1 MNFRQLEAFRAIM
14 IHGSATS
21 AGEALHVTQ
30 PAVSRLLSD
39 LEQALGLQLF
49 ERSHRR
55 LIPTAEARL
64 LYEESKSVFDGLD
77 RLREAALSLRDLN
90 RGRIRIVTEVVY
102 ADGMLPRLIAEFQ
115 ESHPDINIELDTGPS
130 ASIVQWIELC
140 WYDLGIVV
148 LPAPQANVEFQSFQS
163 VEAVCAMPAGHPMAR
178 DGAVDLVALRRERF
192 IAPVPNSAFRF
203 HFDRVFATHKL
214 RPEIS
219 IEMRTQHGMCAAVGA
234 GAGIALVD
242 PSVMADADLDKV
254 RFLRIKGGC
263 KWETAIVSP
272 NTRAPSLIGREFSRF
287 LLDASSRFS
296 PSA

>member
-21 AGEALHVTQ
+21 AGEALHITQ

-39 LEQALGLQLF
+39 LEQTLGIQLF

-64 LYEESKSVFDGLD
+64 LYEESESVFSGLD
-77 RLREAALSLRDLN
+77 RLREAGMSLRDLN

-102 ADGMLPRLIAEFQ
+102 AEGMLPRLIAEYQ
-115 ESHPDINIELDTGPS
+115 KTHPDIKIELDTGPS
-130 ASIVQWIELC
+130 ASIVQWIELN
-140 WYDLGIVV
+140 WYDLGVVV
-148 LPAPQANVEFQSFQS
+148 LPAPQANVHMQSFLS
-163 VEAVCAMPAGHPMAR
+163 VDAVCAAPAGHPVA
-178 DGAVDLVALRRERF
+178 GAAEVDLAALKGERF

-203 HFDRVFATHKL
+203 HFDRVFAVNGI
-214 RPEIS
+214 RPDVS

-242 PSVMADADLDKV
+242 PCVIPDVDPNRV
-254 RFLRIKGGC
+254 RFLKVKGSC
-263 KWETAIVSP
+263 RWDTAIMSP
-272 NTRAPSLIGREFSRF
+272 NSGSSSLICRDFIRF
-287 LLDASSRFS
+287 LLAERSIETV
-296 PSA
+296 

>member
-21 AGEALHVTQ
+21 AGEALHITQ

-64 LYEESKSVFDGLD
+64 LYEESETVFGGLD

-102 ADGMLPRLIAEFQ
+102 ADGMMPRLIAEFQ
-115 ESHPDINIELDTGPS
+115 KAHPDIKIQFDTGPS

-148 LPAPQANVEFQSFQS
+148 LPAPQANVQLQAYTSN
-163 VEAVCAMPAGHPMAR
+163 EAVCAMPADHPLAQ
-178 DGAVDLVALRRERF
+178 AEEVDLPALHGERF

-203 HFDRVFATHKL
+203 HFDRLFAARDM
-214 RPEIS
+214 RPEIG

-242 PSVMADADLDKV
+242 PCVIPDVDPAKV
-254 RFLRIKGGC
+254 RFLRIRGGC
-263 KWETAIVSP
+263 KWDTAIISP
-272 NTRAPSLIGREFSRF
+272 NTRPPSLICRDFVRF
-287 LLDASSRFS
+287 LLEA
-296 PSA
+296 AAA